1 MTVVLF
7 YLWEVAK
14 TVPNF
19 FSGKLSNSLLV
30 CCVSFPEHRVPLS
43 WSPPWTSIRACW
55 RPGNT
60 MGNDFIPVEQDA
72 KWQFSCHLKGEKS
85 EFMWLEIDALPLFLN
100 SQEKSRISNTKIPGV
115 SSYRVNKVI
124 LLYLIEEIT
133 HKILDLPP
141 HGLWDV
147 LFHTRDWIQVTVWK
161 GQILTCRKVPHLF
174 SFSISRKIYSPLTTQ

>member
-100 SQEKSRISNTKIPGV
+100 SQKSQEFKIQRSQG
-115 SSYRVNKVI
+115 SALIGLIKWF

-141 HGLWDV
+141 HGLWD
-147 LFHTRDWIQVTVWK
+147 LIFHTRDWIQVTVWK
-161 GQILTCRKVPHLF
+161 GQILTCSKVP
-174 SFSISRKIYSPLTTQ
+174 SFIYFFQLTEKSIPL